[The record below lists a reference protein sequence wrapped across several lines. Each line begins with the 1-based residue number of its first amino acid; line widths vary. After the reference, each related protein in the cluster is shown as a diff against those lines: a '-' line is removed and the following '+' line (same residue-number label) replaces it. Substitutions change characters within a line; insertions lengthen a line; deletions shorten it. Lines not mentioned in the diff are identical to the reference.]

1 MLILRGPGI
10 TIQLS
15 IASCW
20 LRWTPLHLSRLLMC
34 FDSTTSLLWRVPSP
48 DVALVPLAVTTA
60 HFWISNG
67 SLLGYEPRQLTSS
80 LGGESIR
87 LWYILL
93 FRKHRNRGRIDRR
106 ARERRL
112 PKNSTT
118 YERFYSMCETEV
130 ATERSV
136 EDGQRAKLFP
146 TTFNGIG
153 STPIGTLP

>member
-34 FDSTTSLLWRVPSP
+34 FDSTTCLLWRVPSP
-48 DVALVPLAVTTA
+48 DLALVPLAATTA
-60 HFWISNG
+60 HFWISNR
-67 SLLGYEPRQLTSS
+67 SLLEDGPRPLTSS
-80 LGGESIR
+80 LGGMSIR
-87 LWYILL
+87 LWNILL
-93 FRKHRNRGRIDRR
+93 FRKYRNRGRIDCR
-106 ARERRL
+106 ARKCRL
-112 PKNSTT
+112 PKNSTSST
-118 YERFYSMCETEV
+118 RYERFHSRCETEV

-146 TTFNGIG
+146 TT
-153 STPIGTLP
+153 